1 MRIKKPRLRL
11 LERFHSIQTA
21 IYLVMAVMVL
31 TSIGLVTMISM
42 QYTRTSIFENT
53 VTYTRQLTSQV
64 NNDIDSYISY
74 MENISSVL
82 AHNTDVQDFMSGD
95 QEAYEKAIHQ
105 VKTQFDTVISSRP
118 DIYNIGIVQAGGRSL
133 INDGQARINPYVDME
148 QLEWYKN
155 AVTSPEKIC
164 LSSAHVQHV
173 VEGSRPWVITLSRY
187 IRDQKNPE
195 NGCVLFV
202 DLNYS
207 AISDLCDESSV
218 GEKGYVFILDDQGNI
233 VYHPKQQQLYN
244 ELQTEH
250 IKEVRECKEDYLE
263 LDVGENARLYTI
275 SRSHKTGW
283 TVVSCSYTSELLVR
297 SDQAQRLYIL
307 VAVVLVILTLVLSNV
322 MSKGITR
329 PIQSLRASMA
339 KVQEGKF
346 QVVDAESD
354 SKNEIGSLTR
364 TFNDMT
370 KKIQELMQQNI
381 EEQKAKRKSE
391 LKALQSQINPHFLY
405 NTLDSIIWM
414 AEGNKNEEVV
424 LMTASLAKLLRQ
436 NISNGE
442 EQISVFQE
450 VEYCRNYLTIQKMR
464 YKDKLEYEIDVDPE
478 LRNEKIIKLMLQPL
492 IENAI
497 YHGIKY
503 KETKGLLVLRGYE
516 KDGNIIFQ
524 IRDNGVGMAPEVLE
538 HIFERHTVNYRSNGV
553 GVYNV
558 QKRIKLTYGPQYGIT
573 YESAPGRGTVA
584 TIVIPKER
592 RASYE
597 Q

>member
-21 IYLVMAVMVL
+21 IYLVMAAMVL
-31 TSIGLVTMISM
+31 SSIAMVTMISM

-82 AHNTDVQDFMSGD
+82 AHNSDVQDFMFGTEEEYRQSM
-95 QEAYEKAIHQ
+95 HQ
-105 VKTQFDTVISSRP
+105 VQTQFNTVISSRP
-118 DIYNIGIVQAGGRSL
+118 DIYNIGIVKEGGRSL
-133 INDGQARINPYVDME
+133 INNGVAQINPYVNIHE
-148 QLEWYKN
+148 LEWYKN
-155 AVTSPEKIC
+155 AVLSPEKIC

-187 IRDQKNPE
+187 IQDVNNPE

-218 GEKGYVFILDDQGNI
+218 GEKGYVFILDEQGNI

-250 IKEVRECKEDYLE
+250 IEEVRNCKKDYLE

-275 SRSHKTGW
+275 SRSEKTGW
-283 TVVSCSYTSELLVR
+283 TVVSCSYTSELLIR
-297 SDQAQRLYIL
+297 SDQAQKLYIL
-307 VAVVLVILTLVLSNV
+307 IAVVLVVLTLIMSNV

-329 PIQSLRASMA
+329 PIQVLRSSMA

-346 QVVDAESD
+346 QVVNTGVD

-370 KKIQELMQQNI
+370 EKIQELMQQNI

-442 EQISVFQE
+442 EQISIFQE
-450 VEYCRNYLTIQKMR
+450 VEYCKNYLTIQKMR
-464 YKDKLEYEIDVDPE
+464 YKDKLEYEIDVQPE
-478 LRNEKIIKLMLQPL
+478 IKNEKIIKLMLQPL

-503 KETKGLLVLRGYE
+503 KETKGLLVLKGYE
-516 KDGNIIFQ
+516 ENGNIVFQ
-524 IRDNGVGMAPEVLE
+524 IRDNGVGMTPEVLQ

-573 YESAPGRGTVA
+573 YESVVGEGTVA

-592 RASYE
+592 RTAYE
-597 Q
+597 S